1 MKTEV
6 LIMKNR
12 NFTCIN
18 NDVPKLNEQESKM
31 FLLNVE
37 YAILTSLVKRQLLT
51 NSQAEQCKKI
61 IEKQCSRA

>member
-1 MKTEV
+1 MEV

-18 NDVPKLNEQESKM
+18 NDVPIINEQESKM
-31 FLLNVE
+31 FLLNIE
-37 YAILTSLVKRQLLT
+37 YAILMSLVERKLLT
-51 NSQAEQCKKI
+51 RSQAEQCKKI

>member
-1 MKTEV
+1 
-6 LIMKNR
+6 MKNR

-61 IEKQCSRA
+61 IEKQNSQA